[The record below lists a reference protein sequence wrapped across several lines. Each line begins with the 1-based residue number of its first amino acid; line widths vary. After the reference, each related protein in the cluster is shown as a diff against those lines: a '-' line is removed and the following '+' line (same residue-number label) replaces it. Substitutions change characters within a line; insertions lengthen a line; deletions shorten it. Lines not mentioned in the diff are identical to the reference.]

1 MKKLDK
7 DNQPTDEPVYSQASK
22 PSDSD
27 AGINTDDSFVRFNAA
42 NTVFSRAQWDP
53 SYRSGKGIDYIK
65 SLIGYPQ
72 KIRASDGYQQ
82 RDFAV
87 RNASW
92 VMANL
97 MMERSLPEKKHDG
110 FTNLIKEYQPV
121 SKNKTEVDSPPKVAA
136 QIKKIGKVFGADLVG
151 IAAIDKR
158 WHYTHRFDSFEFAE
172 KQAELPDN
180 LLHCIVIGISMSHEI
195 VSTYPSAL
203 AGIAPGLGYSKESFV
218 LQSLSQYIRNI
229 GYEAYAALSD
239 TAIAIPYAIQAG
251 LGEYGRNGLLISKE
265 FGPRVRFGMIF
276 TNLPMQ
282 NDKPVQ
288 FGVNEFCQICNKCAT
303 ACPAKAISFSQPD
316 TQIYNQ
322 SNITGVKKWS
332 VNGETCFQIWANQGT
347 ECGICIRVCPYN
359 KDNTTL
365 PQRIYYRFFRRL
377 AASPL
382 KKVAL
387 WLDTVLEYGKRTSA
401 QKWWNV

>member
-1 MKKLDK
+1 MKKLDEN
-7 DNQPTDEPVYSQASK
+7 NQPTPEMAYGRASE
-22 PSDSD
+22 PSDTGT
-27 AGINTDDSFVRFNAA
+27 GIDTQEGFTRFNAA

-53 SYRSGKGIDYIK
+53 TYRTAKGLDYIK
-65 SLIGYPQ
+65 SLIGFPQ
-72 KIRASDGYQQ
+72 KIRSSDGYRQ

-121 SKNKTEVDSPPKVAA
+121 AVTKAEVDSPPQVAA
-136 QIKKIGKVFGADLVG
+136 QIKKIGKAFGADLVG

-158 WHYTHRFDSFEFAE
+158 WHYTHRFDSFGRTE
-172 KQAELPDN
+172 QPAELPDN
-180 LLHCIVIGISMSHEI
+180 LLHCIVIGISMSHD
-195 VSTYPSAL
+195 VVATYPSAL

-251 LGEYGRNGLLISKE
+251 LGEYGRNGLLITKDY
-265 FGPRVRFGMIF
+265 GPRVRFGMIF

-288 FGVNEFCQICNKCAT
+288 FGVNGFCSICTKCAQ
-303 ACPAKAISFSQPD
+303 ACPAKAISFTAPD
-316 TQIYNQ
+316 TQVYNQ
-322 SNITGVKKWS
+322 SNIKGVKKWS

-359 KDNTTL
+359 KNNATIA
-365 PQRIYYRFFRRL
+365 QRMYYRLFRFM

-387 WLDTVLEYGKRTSA
+387 WLDNALNYGKRIPA
-401 QKWWNV
+401 QNWWNV